1 MSTGLQR
8 ITINTLLISCTRMS
22 FDIYIDEIARLS
34 SARNYEEST
43 WYKGIVKWERDRW
56 QLITDL
62 TLEECNNNEY
72 EFFNQESSAVGGTI
86 NRIEEFGENMEKEE
100 RRNDRVTGPLLDTP
114 PQRVFSEL
122 VDVIKKYREGVE
134 EDVERDII
142 TSKKLQKDNVTTE
155 EVVKII
161 NDQRDEMKNVPK
173 MKIPYERYT
182 VLSPPLLGWET
193 SKKNVEALMRDLQ

>member
-1 MSTGLQR
+1 M
-8 ITINTLLISCTRMS
+8 
-22 FDIYIDEIARLS
+22 
-34 SARNYEEST
+34 ESKKFQGE
-43 WYKGIVKWERDRW
+43 YRAEKREKKRDVVKVD
-56 QLITDL
+56 
-62 TLEECNNNEY
+62 NKK
-72 EFFNQESSAVGGTI
+72 
-86 NRIEEFGENMEKEE
+86 IEEE
-100 RRNDRVTGPLLDTP
+100 RKNDRVTGPLLDTP

-122 VDVIKKYREGVE
+122 GGIIDVIKKYRGVE

-142 TSKKLQKDNVTTE
+142 TSKKLQKDNVTIE

-193 SKKNVEALMRDLQ
+193 SKKNVEALKAVNERFTMIHAGKASHQKWRN